1 LTLTASAAPDVPR
14 ALAVDATRARQV
26 LLNLLGNA
34 IKFTQTGSVNVV
46 LATGRCASGAAGVVF
61 SVVDTGIG
69 IAPDALDRLFERFSQ
84 ADESIARRF
93 GGTGLGLAISREL
106 ARLMDG
112 DLSVESVEG
121 VGSTFRFAI
130 PLGALVPLA
139 PEASQAPIVPA
150 ASISLDLLVAE
161 DNEVNRLVVGEMLAR
176 MGHRHEFVSNGV
188 QAIARASAKRFDAIL
203 MDAQMPEMDGDEAT
217 RQIRL
222 LPAPFGQVPIVALTA
237 NAMSGDR
244 EMYLAAGMNDYVS
257 KPVRAAELAAALVRA
272 TRPQAW
278 A

>member
-1 LTLTASAAPDVPR
+1 
-14 ALAVDATRARQV
+14 
-26 LLNLLGNA
+26 
-34 IKFTQTGSVNVV
+34 
-46 LATGRCASGAAGVVF
+46 
-61 SVVDTGIG
+61 
-69 IAPDALDRLFERFSQ
+69 
-84 ADESIARRF
+84 
-93 GGTGLGLAISREL
+93 
-106 ARLMDG
+106 MDG

-130 PLGALVPLA
+130 PLGALVPLT

-188 QAIARASAKRFDAIL
+188 QAVARASAKRFDAIL
-203 MDAQMPEMDGDEAT
+203 MDAQMPEMDGDVAT

-222 LPAPFGQVPIVALTA
+222 LPVPFGQVPIVALTA

-272 TRPQAW
+272 THPQVRA
-278 A
+278 

>member
-1 LTLTASAAPDVPR
+1 
-14 ALAVDATRARQV
+14 
-26 LLNLLGNA
+26 
-34 IKFTQTGSVNVV
+34 
-46 LATGRCASGAAGVVF
+46 
-61 SVVDTGIG
+61 
-69 IAPDALDRLFERFSQ
+69 
-84 ADESIARRF
+84 
-93 GGTGLGLAISREL
+93 
-106 ARLMDG
+106 
-112 DLSVESVEG
+112 
-121 VGSTFRFAI
+121 
-130 PLGALVPLA
+130 
-139 PEASQAPIVPA
+139 
-150 ASISLDLLVAE
+150 
-161 DNEVNRLVVGEMLAR
+161 MLAR